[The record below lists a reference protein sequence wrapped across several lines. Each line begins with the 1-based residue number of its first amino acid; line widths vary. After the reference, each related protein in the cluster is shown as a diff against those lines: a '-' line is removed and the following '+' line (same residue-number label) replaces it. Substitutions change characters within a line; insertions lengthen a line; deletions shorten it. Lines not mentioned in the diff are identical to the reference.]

1 MLFSPPDFCQIY
13 FSSSGRV
20 AHSSKR
26 EAVSILQTSS
36 TPSDTVSLH
45 TKGPDGASNTA
56 HCKQKPEACIK
67 LHHRER
73 ISCALSAFYQL
84 TAGLA
89 FYSKF
94 SILSLSYCGFCKRIQ
109 TLQKFLCKSWYVC
122 RMMSDNMR
130 IRNKLEFKKINNLN
144 KEGFTGA
151 QRGHST

>member
-1 MLFSPPDFCQIY
+1 MLFSQPDFCQIY
-13 FSSSGRV
+13 FSSGRV
-20 AHSSKR
+20 EHSLKR

-73 ISCALSAFYQL
+73 ISCPLSAFYQL

-94 SILSLSYCGFCKRIQ
+94 SILSLPYCGFCKEF
-109 TLQKFLCKSWYVC
+109 KPC
-122 RMMSDNMR
+122 RSFCVKACMFAGWWVTTR
-130 IRNKLEFKKINNLN
+130 VRNKLEFRKINNLN
-144 KEGFTGA
+144 KEAFSRA
-151 QRGHST
+151 QGEHST

>member
-1 MLFSPPDFCQIY
+1 MDHCRKQSNIISVPSCFSVSQISVR
-13 FSSSGRV
+13 FTSLLRV
-20 AHSSKR
+20 EHSSKR

-73 ISCALSAFYQL
+73 ISCPLSAFYQL

-94 SILSLSYCGFCKRIQ
+94 SILSPPYCGFRK
-109 TLQKFLCKSWYVC
+109 
-122 RMMSDNMR
+122 
-130 IRNKLEFKKINNLN
+130 EFKPCRSFCVTACMFA
-144 KEGFTGA
+144 G
-151 QRGHST
+151 

>member
-1 MLFSPPDFCQIY
+1 MYNCKQFFSTSCKTGRKQQEGGSLKQTVTTSEKVLRISVSQISVK
-13 FSSSGRV
+13 FTSPLLAESN
-20 AHSSKR
+20 SSKR
-26 EAVSILQTSS
+26 EGVSILQTSS

-73 ISCALSAFYQL
+73 ISCPLSAFYQL

-94 SILSLSYCGFCKRIQ
+94 SILSFSYCRFFFAKDSKLQ
-109 TLQKFLCKSWYVC
+109 TFLCKTC
-122 RMMSDNMR
+122 
-130 IRNKLEFKKINNLN
+130 
-144 KEGFTGA
+144 
-151 QRGHST
+151 